1 METGSEMKKS
11 RMPFDWIIGEVGAF
25 ESLDCPL
32 WLREDDPMWYYLS
45 GGAPM
50 SLQGADAIS
59 NAWDMALAEVEKE
72 WSGADFE
79 PPDPKSGGVGG

>member
-1 METGSEMKKS
+1 
-11 RMPFDWIIGEVGAF
+11 
-25 ESLDCPL
+25 
-32 WLREDDPMWYYLS
+32 MWYYLP

-50 SLQGADAIS
+50 SLQVADAIS

-79 PPDPKSGGVGG
+79 PPDPKSGGVVG